1 MAHLHRRQASVG
13 IFLAGLA
20 LGAFALPAA
29 AQQQSSPLAQA
40 SPQPTPSPTP
50 GPYLTGDWGGERTR
64 LAQRGVTFRGHIV
77 SEFAGNPNGGI
88 QQGTAL
94 ASEFMLGADVNF
106 GKLMNS
112 GAGTL
117 HFTFTTRV
125 GSSLSANAIGN
136 VIPVQEIFGD
146 GLTPRITEFSYEQP
160 LLNGHL
166 NVALGRLITENDFAY
181 GPTYW
186 GANLYCDYQS
196 NGICGTPIAAPINS
210 GYVAYPSSAW
220 GARVRVLPSKNWYIE
235 GGGYQV
241 NPTHALNGEGFN
253 MGFGGDTG
261 TYLPYETG
269 FSFSNKQGT
278 TIGNLRVGGYY
289 DTSVTPSVVSQITR
303 FVPPS
308 VIAPFGVPSDFLRGR
323 NGLWFQGDHL
333 IAGSAA
339 PGTQGTVFYANYE
352 WGDQRTAL
360 ISNFY
365 DAGFVQHGVLPGRP
379 YDTLALGYA
388 IADFNSNLRAFEQ
401 ALQNA
406 GVPVPIT
413 GNESLLELNYGIA
426 VNRWLTLR
434 PGVQYVMTP
443 NGSKAIQNGLVLDLQ
458 ATINF

>member
-1 MAHLHRRQASVG
+1 MVHLKRCLASVG
-13 IFLAGLA
+13 ILAIGLA
-20 LGAFALPAA
+20 IFALPAA
-29 AQQQSSPLAQA
+29 AQQQSGPPQQP
-40 SPQPTPSPTP
+40 SPQPSPAATPV
-50 GPYLTGDWGGERTR
+50 PYLTGDWGGERTR
-64 LAQRGVTFRGHIV
+64 LEQQGVAFRGRIV

-94 ASEFMLGADVNF
+94 ASELMLGADVNF

-146 GLTPRITEFSYEQP
+146 GLTSRITEFSYEQP

-166 NVALGRLITENDFAY
+166 NIALGRLITENDFVY

-186 GANLYCDYQS
+186 GANLYCNYQS

-220 GARVRVLPSKNWYIE
+220 GARLRVLPSKNWYLE
-235 GGGYQV
+235 AGAYQV
-241 NPTHALNGEGFN
+241 NPTHALRGQGFN

-269 FSFSNKQGT
+269 FSFTDKQGT

-289 DTSVTPSVVSQITR
+289 DTSVTPAVESQITR
-303 FVPPS
+303 FVPLGAIS
-308 VIAPFGVPSDFLRGR
+308 PFGVPSNFIRGR
-323 NGLWFQGDHL
+323 DGFWFQGDHL
-333 IAGSAA
+333 IAGHAA
-339 PGTQGTVFYANYE
+339 PGTQGIVFFVNYE
-352 WGDQRTAL
+352 WGDQSTAL

-365 DAGFVQHGVLPGRP
+365 DGGFVQHGVFAGRP
-379 YDTLALGYA
+379 ADTLTLGYA
-388 IADFNSNLRAFEQ
+388 IANFNSRLRAFEGVL
-401 ALQNA
+401 AAA
-406 GVPVPIT
+406 GAPVPST
-413 GNESLLELNYGIA
+413 GNESLLELNYGL
-426 VNRWLTLR
+426 VVKPGLTLR

-443 NGSKAIQNGLVLDLQ
+443 SGSKSIQNALVLDLS
-458 ATINF
+458 ATVNF

>member
-1 MAHLHRRQASVG
+1 MAHLHGRQTSVG
-13 IFLAGLA
+13 ILAMGIA

-29 AQQQSSPLAQA
+29 AQQQSSPLAPA
-40 SPQPTPSPTP
+40 SPQPSPSPTAV
-50 GPYLTGDWGGERTR
+50 PYLTGDWGGERTR
-64 LAQRGVTFRGHIV
+64 LAQQGVTFRGHIV

-146 GLTPRITEFSYEQP
+146 GLTPRITELSYEQP
-160 LLNGHL
+160 LLSGHL

-220 GARVRVLPSKNWYIE
+220 GVRARVLPSKNWYIE
-235 GGGYQV
+235 GAAYQV
-241 NPTHALNGEGFN
+241 NPTDALRGEGFN

-269 FSFSNKQGT
+269 FSFSDKDGT

-289 DTSVTPSVVSQITR
+289 DTSVTASVVSQITR
-303 FVPPS
+303 FVPSS
-308 VIAPFGVPSDFLRGR
+308 VIAPFGVPSDFVRGR
-323 NGLWFQGDHL
+323 NGLWFQGDQL
-333 IAGSAA
+333 IAGHAA
-339 PGTQGTVFYANYE
+339 PGTQGTVFFANYE

-365 DAGFVQHGVLPGRP
+365 DAGFVQRGVFPGRP
-379 YDTLALGYA
+379 GDTLALGYA

-401 ALQNA
+401 ALQNV
-406 GVPVPIT
+406 GVPAPST
-413 GNESLLELNYGIA
+413 GTESLIELNYGIA
-426 VNRWLTLR
+426 VNPWLTLR
-434 PGVQYVMTP
+434 PGLQYVMTP
-443 NGSKAIQNGLVLDLQ
+443 NGSNPPQNAFVLDLS